1 MFDIKPELIEEIRK
15 LKEKYD
21 IQQKRIDD
29 EGYSEDDLGD
39 SLNKMAEQCPIL
51 DRLWVREQL
60 WSRIRGLEEVI
71 QILEREE

>member
-1 MFDIKPELIEEIRK
+1 MSDIKAELIEKIRK
-15 LKEKYD
+15 LKERYD
-21 IQQKRIDD
+21 IQQKKIDD
-29 EGYSEDDLGD
+29 AGYSEDDLGNL
-39 SLNKMAEQCPIL
+39 LNKMEEQYPVL